1 MYMYVSI
8 VNAPHASLG
17 ILFMQCRTEFWVKI
31 TFSLVTDTE
40 KCKLVKEETKNCL
53 MLALLL
59 VEWHISIC
67 NMAGQMSQIICS
79 CALM

>member
-1 MYMYVSI
+1 MSDRI
-8 VNAPHASLG
+8 LG
-17 ILFMQCRTEFWVKI
+17 NDHFQ
-31 TFSLVTDTE
+31 LVTDTE
-40 KCKLVKEETKNCL
+40 KSKLEKEETKNCL

-79 CALM
+79 MCTYVIYM